1 MGFIT
6 ANREQN
12 IIFGFSLDEFVE
24 KDSKCRYI
32 LKVID
37 KLDLRELYSRY
48 SLQGAEAYE
57 PKIILATWFL
67 AYCEGV
73 TSTRKLERACR
84 KDLDFIYISGNL
96 RPDHTTLSRFMQRNM
111 DLWGKYFLQILEL
124 ARQLKLSD
132 FKEIAIDGTKI
143 KAKSSRKK
151 TMKQAKLERYINA
164 INEDIRK
171 YKEELE
177 KEDSI
182 EKKEKLEEQIEQ
194 EEKKRNHLQS
204 VKAELLERKEKIG
217 EKDRLKHQIN
227 IEEPEAPLM
236 KLPQGNGYAPSY
248 NGQIAVDCQSRL
260 ISSQELVQERNDEK
274 QFSRQHSKIEENL
287 GEDKERKYIA
297 DGGYNSLSQTE
308 YVKENQIDAFIS
320 DPKLKNYRKDSI
332 EVIMQSGKQLNKLD
346 FIFDKENDCY
356 ICPMGESLLAARG
369 DKNNKYK
376 GRKYRTK
383 NCNQCPINKQCL
395 GNKNKSNRRTIFRD
409 YREESAEL
417 MRQKVMSAEGGKMML
432 LRQSTV
438 ETVFG
443 YIKDN
448 LGYRRF
454 RRKGLENAKGEFALF
469 CLVYNL
475 NRLYKL
481 VLSPLFIKIRNNLII
496 SIIWP
501 VFKILNHGRDKNEAY
516 KWFNQVRA
524 YHRKISPD
532 HFQNPGYA
540 TAWKAGIS

>member
-6 ANREQN
+6 ADREQS

-48 SLQGAEAYE
+48 SNQGAEAYE
-57 PKIILATWFL
+57 PKLILATWFL

-84 KDLDFIYISGNL
+84 KDLDFIYMSGNL

-111 DLWGKYFLQILEL
+111 DLWGKYFLQILQV
-124 ARQLKLSD
+124 ARQMNLSE

-164 INEDIRK
+164 INEDIKK
-171 YKEELE
+171 YTEELG
-177 KEDSI
+177 KEDST
-182 EKKEKLEEQIEQ
+182 ENREKLTEQIEQ
-194 EEKKRNHLQS
+194 SEIKKNDLH
-204 VKAELLERKEKIG
+204 KIKEELLQRKEQIG
-217 EKDRLKHQIN
+217 EKDRENHQIN

-248 NGQIAVDCQSRL
+248 NGQIAVDCKSRL

-274 QFSRQHSKIEENL
+274 QFSRQHVQTEENL

-308 YVKENQIDAFIS
+308 YVRENQINAFIS
-320 DPKLKNYRKDSI
+320 DPKLKHYQKDSI
-332 EVIMQSGKQLNKLD
+332 EKLIETGKQLNKLD
-346 FIFDKENDCY
+346 FIFDKEKNCY
-356 ICPMGESLLAARG
+356 ICPMGESLLPARG
-369 DKNNKYK
+369 NDENNQDQ

-383 NCNQCPINKQCL
+383 DCSGCPIIKQCL
-395 GNKNKSNRRTIFRD
+395 GKKNKTNRRTIFRD

-417 MRQKVMSAEGGKMML
+417 MRQKVITPEGRMMML

-481 VLSPLFIKIRNNLII
+481 AFGPLFKKIII
-496 SIIWP
+496 
-501 VFKILNHGRDKNEAY
+501 FFTEGILN
-516 KWFNQVRA
+516 
-524 YHRKISPD
+524 KI
-532 HFQNPGYA
+532 FYLQKYENLKIA
-540 TAWKAGIS
+540 A